1 MRLAVTGTTGRLGG
15 AVRATAAKRAGW
27 AVVPWGRAELDLDS
41 PGDLDQ
47 LISRDGP
54 DVVVHCAAW
63 TDVDGCAREP
73 ELAEQRNGRATAAL
87 AEACARH
94 DVGLVAVSTNEV
106 FDGRRTDRRPYR
118 TADATSPANAY
129 GRSKRSGE
137 LGAQAAFASR
147 PGRLWIVRTSWLF
160 GAPGTDFPVKILA
173 AARSAIADGRVLS
186 LVADEVASPTYA
198 VDLAEAI
205 LDLLA
210 HDASGGLHHVI
221 NGGTASRA
229 DWARRVLDIAGVDV
243 PTQDVSIEAWPRA
256 STPPRWGVLEPT
268 VLPTMGRLRAWQD
281 ALAQDLHG
289 RLDVGRAGAA
299 TA

>member
-1 MRLAVTGTTGRLGG
+1 MRLAVTGATGRLGG
-15 AVRATAAKRAGW
+15 AVRSTAAKRAGW

-63 TDVDGCAREP
+63 TDVDGCARDP
-73 ELAEQRNGRATAAL
+73 ELAEQRNGRATAVL

-118 TADATSPANAY
+118 TTDATSPANAY

-147 PGRLWIVRTSWLF
+147 PERLWVVRTSWLF

-173 AARSAIADGRVLS
+173 AARSAIAEGRVLS

-221 NGGTASRA
+221 NAGAASRA
-229 DWARRVLDIAGVDV
+229 DWARRVLDTAGVDV
-243 PTQDVSIEAWPRA
+243 PTQDVSIDAWPRA

-268 VLPTMGRLRAWQD
+268 ALPTIGRLRAWQD
-281 ALAQDLHG
+281 ALAEDLHG